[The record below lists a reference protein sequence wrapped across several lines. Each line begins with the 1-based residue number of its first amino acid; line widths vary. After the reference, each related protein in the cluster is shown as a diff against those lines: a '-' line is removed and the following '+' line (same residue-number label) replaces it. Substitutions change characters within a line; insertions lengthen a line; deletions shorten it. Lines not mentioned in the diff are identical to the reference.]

1 MAREREGRCKSEN
14 LVDMVLGALVKKTG
28 AIKNRKE
35 KGMRRRN
42 LVKGLI
48 AVSLAAVW
56 VMGIS
61 IPAHAQAKYPSR
73 PISFIC
79 PWGAGGGTDACSR
92 IIATLLKNELGVPVN
107 VVNRTGGS
115 GAVGH
120 TAIATGT
127 PDGYTIGMPTVE
139 ITMMHW
145 VGLTKVTYRDITPVA
160 LVNAD
165 PSAINVRTDSPWKTY
180 KDLENYIRA
189 NPGKLKNSGTGQGGI
204 WHLGAAGWLKAIGL
218 GADAIKWIPSKGAA
232 PALQDLMA
240 GGIDLTTCSLPEA
253 ATLIEAGKVRPLAVM
268 ADARDPKF
276 PNVPT
281 LKEMGFNWTC
291 AAWRGVAAPKG
302 TPKEII
308 EALEKAVAKVHKS
321 QDFLTFMKNRGY
333 GIQWMNAAQFAKF
346 LGEADKSNGE
356 VMKAA
361 GIVK

>member
-1 MAREREGRCKSEN
+1 MRPKARCGI
-14 LVDMVLGALVKKTG
+14 L
-28 AIKNRKE
+28 
-35 KGMRRRN
+35 
-42 LVKGLI
+42 LI
-48 AVSLAAVW
+48 ASLVIALGVGGW
-56 VMGIS
+56 VTPG
-61 IPAHAQAKYPSR
+61 HAQGKYPSR
-73 PISFIC
+73 PITFIC

-92 IIATLLKNELGVPVN
+92 IIATLMKKEFGVPVN

-145 VGLTKVTYRDITPVA
+145 VGLTKVTYKDITPIA

-165 PSAINVRTDSPWKTY
+165 PSAINVRADSPWKTY
-180 KDLENYIRA
+180 KDLENYIRK
-189 NPGKLKNSGTGQGGI
+189 NPGKLMNSGTGQGGI
-204 WHLGAAGWLKAIGL
+204 WHLGAAGWLKGIGL
-218 GADAIKWIPSKGAA
+218 SPDAIKWIPSKGAA

-240 GGIDLTTCSLPEA
+240 GGINLTTCSLPEA
-253 ATLIEAGKVRPLAVM
+253 ATLIEAGKVRPLAIM
-268 ADARDPKF
+268 AEARDSKF
-276 PNVPT
+276 PDVPT
-281 LKEMGFNWTC
+281 LKEMGINWTC
-291 AAWRGVAAPKG
+291 AAWRGVAAPKE

-308 EALEKAVAKVHKS
+308 EVLEKTVAKVHKS
-321 QDFLTFMKNRGY
+321 QDFITFMKNRGY

-356 VMKAA
+356 IMKAA